1 MRASKAEVLKYACI
15 MQIIYLV
22 NIILST
28 YEYKEWEI
36 EVSRVDCLMMN
47 SSTWVT
53 GMLIIPLVAL
63 YMLREYQYTD
73 FPIYVIKNV
82 SRRQIYV
89 KQVTSLVIASLV
101 VSVYQYVS
109 SIMWSFLICDRFI
122 NWTDSNSVIYKL
134 YKNTSDISFEFFS
147 ILYIIMLALCA
158 FIGLL
163 ITNVCSWIAWKW
175 TGIVIV
181 ILMCGIDIVQ
191 NKIFMLCEGI
201 LPQYK
206 FVDSIKAV
214 AIQLTAGVIVSVI
227 IFVIGLRI
235 SDRREYMSEVR
246 H

>member
-1 MRASKAEVLKYACI
+1 MRACKAEVLKYACT
-15 MQIIYLV
+15 MQIVYLV
-22 NIILST
+22 NIIIST
-28 YEYKEWEI
+28 YEYKEWGMQI
-36 EVSRVDCLMMN
+36 SRVDCLMMS

-63 YMLREYQYTD
+63 YMLKEYYYMD

-82 SRRQIYV
+82 SRRQIYM
-89 KQVTSLVIASLV
+89 KQIKSLVIASLV
-101 VSVYQYVS
+101 VSVYQYIS
-109 SIMWSFLICDRFI
+109 SVMWSFLVCDRLI

-134 YKNTSDISFEFFS
+134 YKNVSDISFVVFS
-147 ILYIIMLALCA
+147 VLYIIMLTLCI

-163 ITNVCSWIAWKW
+163 ITNICNWITWKW
-175 TGIVIV
+175 TGIVII
-181 ILMCGIDIVQ
+181 ILMCGIDMVQ
-191 NKIFMLCEGI
+191 NKFFMLCEGI

-214 AIQLTAGVIVSVI
+214 VIQLTAGVVVSVI

-235 SDRREYMSEVR
+235 SGRREYMSEVR